1 MDVVVLTKVGGIL
14 GPFAWIF
21 GLIMNAIYEVLDLV
35 GIPNV
40 GLTIILFTLIA
51 NLLMLPLTIKQ
62 QRYSRVSSLVTPE
75 IQKINKKYKGKTDE
89 VSQRRMQAETMEVYK
104 KYGASPSSGC
114 LPLLISFPILLA
126 LYRIIYNIPS
136 YVNSIHDLFLT
147 IATPI
152 QQTTGGAAIMDQ
164 LIEEL
169 RISVSSFDFNN
180 VEKIIDAL
188 NGVKTTGWDTVANA
202 FASNPDVVQAIDKV
216 KDTIININS
225 MPGGLNVMDAP
236 VHFSQGVAGIF
247 PGILIPILAGLTQ
260 WLSSKMMQTDNGS
273 KNSDDTMG
281 STMKTMNIMMPL
293 MSVFFCF
300 TFSAG
305 IGVYWIASS
314 VVMILIQMIV
324 NKYMERIDI
333 NQMVEKNIEKANVK
347 RVKKGQKPLKAK
359 AVMNVR
365 TIEEERELEEK
376 KEAELKER
384 VTKQVEKS
392 TEYYSTTQKKKGKLA
407 SKAGMVQQ
415 YNEKSEKK
423 NRK

>member
-1 MDVVVLTKVGGIL
+1 MDFLSLTQSNWFLVGPVAKVLGVV
-14 GPFAWIF
+14 
-21 GLIMNAIYEVLDLV
+21 MNGIYEFLDMF
-35 GIPNV
+35 GIASI
-40 GLTIILFTLIA
+40 GLAIILFTIIIKA
-51 NLLMLPLTIKQ
+51 LMLPLSIKQ
-62 QRYSRVSSLVTPE
+62 QKFTKLNSIMAPE
-75 IQKINKKYKGKTDE
+75 LQQVQKKYANLDKSSPKYNE
-89 VSQRRMQAETMEVYK
+89 MLLKQNEEMKEVYA
-104 KYGASPSSGC
+104 KYGTSPTGGC
-114 LPLLISFPILLA
+114 VQMLIQMPILFA
-126 LYRIIYNIPS
+126 LYQVIYKIPGYITKVRAFYEPIVEALQNIPT
-136 YVNSIHDLFLT
+136 YMDNADFVTL
-147 IATPI
+147 ATAPA
-152 QQTTGGAAIMDQ
+152 QQ
-164 LIEEL
+164 LWP
-169 RISVSSFDFNN
+169 
-180 VEKIIDAL
+180 
-188 NGVKTTGWDTVANA
+188 GV
-202 FASNPDVVQAIDKV
+202 
-216 KDTIININS
+216 
-225 MPGGLNVMDAP
+225 
-236 VHFSQGVAGIF
+236 
-247 PGILIPILAGLTQ
+247 LIPILAGLTQ

>member
-1 MDVVVLTKVGGIL
+1 VDFLSLTQSNWFLVGPVAKVLGVV
-14 GPFAWIF
+14 
-21 GLIMNAIYEVLDLV
+21 MNGIYEFLDMF
-35 GIPNV
+35 GIASI
-40 GLTIILFTLIA
+40 GLAIILFTIIIKA
-51 NLLMLPLTIKQ
+51 LMLPLSIKQ
-62 QRYSRVSSLVTPE
+62 QKFTKLNSIMAPE
-75 IQKINKKYKGKTDE
+75 LQQVQKKYANLDKSSPKYNE
-89 VSQRRMQAETMEVYK
+89 MLLKQNEEMKEVYA
-104 KYGASPSSGC
+104 KYGTSPTGGC
-114 LPLLISFPILLA
+114 VQMLIQMPILFA
-126 LYRIIYNIPS
+126 LYQVIYKIPGYITKVRAFYEPIVEALQNIPTYRDNADFVTLAQQNGINAAGLS
-136 YVNSIHDLFLT
+136 DSNKLIDLLYN
-147 IATPI
+147 
-152 QQTTGGAAIMDQ
+152 
-164 LIEEL
+164 
-169 RISVSSFDFNN
+169 FD
-180 VEKIIDAL
+180 
-188 NGVKTTGWDTVANA
+188 KTEWTKFTE
-202 FASNPDVVQAIDKV
+202 
-216 KDTIININS
+216 
-225 MPGGLNVMDAP
+225 
-236 VHFSQGVAGIF
+236 IF
-247 PGILIPILAGLTQ
+247 PNLNEYVAKALPSIEKANYFLGMDLATAPAQQLWPGVLIPILAGLTQ

-273 KNSDDTMG
+273 NKNSDDTMG

>member
-1 MDVVVLTKVGGIL
+1 MDFLSLTQSNWFLVGPVAKVLGVV
-14 GPFAWIF
+14 
-21 GLIMNAIYEVLDLV
+21 MNGIYEFLDMF
-35 GIPNV
+35 GIASI
-40 GLTIILFTLIA
+40 GLAIILFTIIIKA
-51 NLLMLPLTIKQ
+51 LMLPLSIKQ
-62 QRYSRVSSLVTPE
+62 QKFTKLNSIMAPE
-75 IQKINKKYKGKTDE
+75 LQQVQKKYANLDKSSPKYNE
-89 VSQRRMQAETMEVYK
+89 MLLKQNEEMKEVYA
-104 KYGASPSSGC
+104 KYGTSPTGGC
-114 LPLLISFPILLA
+114 VQMLIQMPILFA
-126 LYRIIYNIPS
+126 LYQVIYKIPGYITKVRAFYEPIVEALQNIPTYMDNADFVTLAQQNGINAAGLS
-136 YVNSIHDLFLT
+136 DSNKLIDLLYN
-147 IATPI
+147 
-152 QQTTGGAAIMDQ
+152 
-164 LIEEL
+164 
-169 RISVSSFDFNN
+169 FD
-180 VEKIIDAL
+180 
-188 NGVKTTGWDTVANA
+188 KTEWAKFTE
-202 FASNPDVVQAIDKV
+202 
-216 KDTIININS
+216 
-225 MPGGLNVMDAP
+225 
-236 VHFSQGVAGIF
+236 IF
-247 PGILIPILAGLTQ
+247 PNLNEYVAKALPSIEKANYFLGMDLATAPAQQLWPGVLIPILAGLTQ

-273 KNSDDTMG
+273 K
-281 STMKTMNIMMPL
+281 MPL

-392 TEYYSTTQKKKGKLA
+392 TEYYSTTQKKLA

>member
-1 MDVVVLTKVGGIL
+1 MDFLSLTQSNWFLVGPVAKVLGVV
-14 GPFAWIF
+14 
-21 GLIMNAIYEVLDLV
+21 MNGIYEFLDMF
-35 GIPNV
+35 GIASI
-40 GLTIILFTLIA
+40 GLAIILFTIIIKA
-51 NLLMLPLTIKQ
+51 LMLPLSIKQ
-62 QRYSRVSSLVTPE
+62 QKFTKLNSIMAPE
-75 IQKINKKYKGKTDE
+75 LQQVQKKYANLDKSSPKYNE
-89 VSQRRMQAETMEVYK
+89 MLLKQNEEMKEVYA
-104 KYGASPSSGC
+104 KYGTSPTGGC
-114 LPLLISFPILLA
+114 VQMLIQMPILFA
-126 LYRIIYNIPS
+126 LYQVIYKIPGYITKVRAFYEPIVEALQNIPTYMDNADFVTLAQQNGINAAGLS
-136 YVNSIHDLFLT
+136 DSNKLIDLLYN
-147 IATPI
+147 
-152 QQTTGGAAIMDQ
+152 
-164 LIEEL
+164 
-169 RISVSSFDFNN
+169 FD
-180 VEKIIDAL
+180 
-188 NGVKTTGWDTVANA
+188 KTEWTKFTE
-202 FASNPDVVQAIDKV
+202 
-216 KDTIININS
+216 
-225 MPGGLNVMDAP
+225 
-236 VHFSQGVAGIF
+236 IF
-247 PGILIPILAGLTQ
+247 PNLNEYVAKALPSIEKANYFLATAPAQQLWPGVLIPILAGLTQ

>member
-1 MDVVVLTKVGGIL
+1 VDFLSLTQSNWFLVGPVAKVLGVV
-14 GPFAWIF
+14 
-21 GLIMNAIYEVLDLV
+21 MNGIYEFLDMF
-35 GIPNV
+35 GIASI
-40 GLTIILFTLIA
+40 GLAIILFTIIIKA
-51 NLLMLPLTIKQ
+51 LMLSIKQ
-62 QRYSRVSSLVTPE
+62 QKFTKLNSIMAPE
-75 IQKINKKYKGKTDE
+75 LQQVQKKYANLDKSSPKYNE
-89 VSQRRMQAETMEVYK
+89 MLLKQNEEMKEVYA
-104 KYGASPSSGC
+104 KYGTSPTGGC
-114 LPLLISFPILLA
+114 VQMLIQMPILFA
-126 LYRIIYNIPS
+126 LYQVIYKIPGYIAKVRAFYEPIVEALQNIPTYMDNADFVTLAQQNGINAAGLS
-136 YVNSIHDLFLT
+136 DSNKLIDLLYN
-147 IATPI
+147 
-152 QQTTGGAAIMDQ
+152 
-164 LIEEL
+164 
-169 RISVSSFDFNN
+169 FD
-180 VEKIIDAL
+180 
-188 NGVKTTGWDTVANA
+188 KTEWAKFTE
-202 FASNPDVVQAIDKV
+202 
-216 KDTIININS
+216 
-225 MPGGLNVMDAP
+225 
-236 VHFSQGVAGIF
+236 IF
-247 PGILIPILAGLTQ
+247 PNLNEYVAKALPSIEKANYFLGMDLATAPAQQLWPGVLIPILAGLTQ

>member
-1 MDVVVLTKVGGIL
+1 MDFLSLTQSNWFLVGPVAKVLGVV
-14 GPFAWIF
+14 
-21 GLIMNAIYEVLDLV
+21 MNGIYEFLDMF
-35 GIPNV
+35 GIASI
-40 GLTIILFTLIA
+40 GLAIILFTIIIKA
-51 NLLMLPLTIKQ
+51 LMLPLSIKQ
-62 QRYSRVSSLVTPE
+62 QKFTKLNSIMAPE
-75 IQKINKKYKGKTDE
+75 LQQVQKKYANLDKSSPKYNE
-89 VSQRRMQAETMEVYK
+89 MKEVYA
-104 KYGASPSSGC
+104 KYGTSPTGGC
-114 LPLLISFPILLA
+114 VQMLIQMPILFA
-126 LYRIIYNIPS
+126 LYQVIYKIPGYITKVRAFYEPIVEALQNIPTYRDNADFVTLAQQNGINAAGLS
-136 YVNSIHDLFLT
+136 DSNKLIDLLYN
-147 IATPI
+147 
-152 QQTTGGAAIMDQ
+152 
-164 LIEEL
+164 
-169 RISVSSFDFNN
+169 FD
-180 VEKIIDAL
+180 
-188 NGVKTTGWDTVANA
+188 KTEWTKFTE
-202 FASNPDVVQAIDKV
+202 
-216 KDTIININS
+216 
-225 MPGGLNVMDAP
+225 
-236 VHFSQGVAGIF
+236 IF
-247 PGILIPILAGLTQ
+247 PNLNEYVAKALPSIEKANYFLGMDLATAPAQQLWPGVLIPILAGLTQ

>member
-1 MDVVVLTKVGGIL
+1 MDFLSLTQSNWFLVGPVAKVLGVV
-14 GPFAWIF
+14 
-21 GLIMNAIYEVLDLV
+21 MNGIYEFLDMF
-35 GIPNV
+35 GIASI
-40 GLTIILFTLIA
+40 GLAIILFTIIIKA
-51 NLLMLPLTIKQ
+51 LMLPLSIKQ
-62 QRYSRVSSLVTPE
+62 QKFTKLNSIMAPE
-75 IQKINKKYKGKTDE
+75 LQQVQKKYANLDKSSPKYNE
-89 VSQRRMQAETMEVYK
+89 MLLKQNEEMKEVYA
-104 KYGASPSSGC
+104 KYGTSPTGGC
-114 LPLLISFPILLA
+114 VQMLIQMPILFA
-126 LYRIIYNIPS
+126 LYQVIYKIPGYITKVRAFYEPIVEALQNIPTYMDNADFVTLAQQNGINAAGLS
-136 YVNSIHDLFLT
+136 DSNKLIDLLYN
-147 IATPI
+147 
-152 QQTTGGAAIMDQ
+152 
-164 LIEEL
+164 
-169 RISVSSFDFNN
+169 FD
-180 VEKIIDAL
+180 
-188 NGVKTTGWDTVANA
+188 KTEWAKFTEIFPN
-202 FASNPDVVQAIDKV
+202 
-216 KDTIININS
+216 
-225 MPGGLNVMDAP
+225 LNVAKALPSIEKANYFLGMDLATAP
-236 VHFSQGVAGIF
+236 AQQLWPGV
-247 PGILIPILAGLTQ
+247 LIPILAGLTQ

>member
-1 MDVVVLTKVGGIL
+1 MDFLSLTQSNWFLVGPVAKVLGVV
-14 GPFAWIF
+14 
-21 GLIMNAIYEVLDLV
+21 MNGIYEFLDMF
-35 GIPNV
+35 GIASI
-40 GLTIILFTLIA
+40 GLAIILFTIIIKA
-51 NLLMLPLTIKQ
+51 LMLPLSIKQ
-62 QRYSRVSSLVTPE
+62 QKFTKLNSIMAPE
-75 IQKINKKYKGKTDE
+75 LQQVQKKYANLDKSSPKYNE
-89 VSQRRMQAETMEVYK
+89 MLLKQNEEMKEVYA
-104 KYGASPSSGC
+104 KYGTSPTGGC
-114 LPLLISFPILLA
+114 VQMLIQMPILFA
-126 LYRIIYNIPS
+126 LYQVIYKIPGYIAKVRAFYEPIVEALQNIPTYMDNADFVTLAQQNGINAAGLS
-136 YVNSIHDLFLT
+136 DSNKLIDLLYN
-147 IATPI
+147 
-152 QQTTGGAAIMDQ
+152 
-164 LIEEL
+164 
-169 RISVSSFDFNN
+169 FD
-180 VEKIIDAL
+180 
-188 NGVKTTGWDTVANA
+188 KTEWAKFTE
-202 FASNPDVVQAIDKV
+202 
-216 KDTIININS
+216 
-225 MPGGLNVMDAP
+225 
-236 VHFSQGVAGIF
+236 IF
-247 PGILIPILAGLTQ
+247 PNLNEYVAKALPSIEKANYFLGMDLATAPAQQLWPGVLIPILAGLTQ

-273 KNSDDTMG
+273 NKNSDDTMG

-300 TFSAG
+300 TFSSG

>member
-1 MDVVVLTKVGGIL
+1 MDFLSLTQSNWFLVGPVAKVLGVV
-14 GPFAWIF
+14 
-21 GLIMNAIYEVLDLV
+21 MNGIYEFLDMF
-35 GIPNV
+35 GIASI
-40 GLTIILFTLIA
+40 GLAIILFTIIIKA
-51 NLLMLPLTIKQ
+51 LMLPLSIKQ
-62 QRYSRVSSLVTPE
+62 QKFTKLNSIMAPE
-75 IQKINKKYKGKTDE
+75 LQQVQKKYANLDKSSPKYNE
-89 VSQRRMQAETMEVYK
+89 MLLKQNEEMKEVYA
-104 KYGASPSSGC
+104 KYGTSPTGGC
-114 LPLLISFPILLA
+114 VQMLIQMPILFA
-126 LYRIIYNIPS
+126 LYQVIYKIPGYITKVRAFYEPIVEALQNIPTYRDNADFVTLAQQNGINAGLS
-136 YVNSIHDLFLT
+136 DSNKLIDLLYN
-147 IATPI
+147 
-152 QQTTGGAAIMDQ
+152 
-164 LIEEL
+164 
-169 RISVSSFDFNN
+169 FD
-180 VEKIIDAL
+180 
-188 NGVKTTGWDTVANA
+188 KTEWTKFTE
-202 FASNPDVVQAIDKV
+202 
-216 KDTIININS
+216 
-225 MPGGLNVMDAP
+225 
-236 VHFSQGVAGIF
+236 IF
-247 PGILIPILAGLTQ
+247 PNLNEYIAKALPSIEKANYFLGMDLATAPAQQLWPGVLIPILAGLTQ

>member
-1 MDVVVLTKVGGIL
+1 MDLATA
-14 GPFAWIF
+14 PA
-21 GLIMNAIYEVLDLV
+21 
-35 GIPNV
+35 
-40 GLTIILFTLIA
+40 
-51 NLLMLPLTIKQ
+51 Q
-62 QRYSRVSSLVTPE
+62 QLWP
-75 IQKINKKYKGKTDE
+75 
-89 VSQRRMQAETMEVYK
+89 
-104 KYGASPSSGC
+104 
-114 LPLLISFPILLA
+114 
-126 LYRIIYNIPS
+126 
-136 YVNSIHDLFLT
+136 
-147 IATPI
+147 
-152 QQTTGGAAIMDQ
+152 
-164 LIEEL
+164 
-169 RISVSSFDFNN
+169 
-180 VEKIIDAL
+180 
-188 NGVKTTGWDTVANA
+188 GV
-202 FASNPDVVQAIDKV
+202 
-216 KDTIININS
+216 
-225 MPGGLNVMDAP
+225 
-236 VHFSQGVAGIF
+236 
-247 PGILIPILAGLTQ
+247 LIPILAGLTQ

-314 VVMILIQMIV
+314 VVMILIQMIE

-365 TIEEERELEEK
+365 TIEEEKELEEK

-392 TEYYSTTQKKKGKLA
+392 TEYYSSTQKKKGKLA

>member
-1 MDVVVLTKVGGIL
+1 MDFLSLTQSNWFLVGPVAKVLGVV
-14 GPFAWIF
+14 
-21 GLIMNAIYEVLDLV
+21 MNGIYEFLDMF
-35 GIPNV
+35 GIASI
-40 GLTIILFTLIA
+40 GLAIILFTIIIKA
-51 NLLMLPLTIKQ
+51 LMLPLSIKQ
-62 QRYSRVSSLVTPE
+62 QKFTKLNSIMAPE
-75 IQKINKKYKGKTDE
+75 LQQVQKKYANLDKSSPKYNE
-89 VSQRRMQAETMEVYK
+89 MLLKQNEEMKEVYA
-104 KYGASPSSGC
+104 KYG
-114 LPLLISFPILLA
+114 
-126 LYRIIYNIPS
+126 
-136 YVNSIHDLFLT
+136 
-147 IATPI
+147 
-152 QQTTGGAAIMDQ
+152 TTGGCVQMLIQMPILFALYQVIYKIPGYITKVRAFYEPIVEALQNIPTYMDNADFVTLAQQNGINAAGLSDSNK
-164 LIEEL
+164 LIDL
-169 RISVSSFDFNN
+169 LYNFD
-180 VEKIIDAL
+180 
-188 NGVKTTGWDTVANA
+188 KTEWTKFTE
-202 FASNPDVVQAIDKV
+202 
-216 KDTIININS
+216 
-225 MPGGLNVMDAP
+225 
-236 VHFSQGVAGIF
+236 IF
-247 PGILIPILAGLTQ
+247 PNLNEYVAKALPSIEKANYFLGMDLATAPAQQLWPGVLIPILAGLTQ

>member
-1 MDVVVLTKVGGIL
+1 MDFLSLTQSNWFLVGPVAKVLGVV
-14 GPFAWIF
+14 
-21 GLIMNAIYEVLDLV
+21 MNGIYEFLDMF
-35 GIPNV
+35 GIASI
-40 GLTIILFTLIA
+40 GLAIILFTIIIKA
-51 NLLMLPLTIKQ
+51 LMLPLSIKQ
-62 QRYSRVSSLVTPE
+62 QKFTKLNSIMAPE
-75 IQKINKKYKGKTDE
+75 LQQVQKKYANLDKSSPKYNE
-89 VSQRRMQAETMEVYK
+89 MLLKQNEEMKEVYA
-104 KYGASPSSGC
+104 KYGTSPTGGC
-114 LPLLISFPILLA
+114 VQMLIQMPILFA
-126 LYRIIYNIPS
+126 LYQVIYKIPGYITKVRAFYEPIVEALQNIPTYMDNADFVTLAQQNGINAAGLS
-136 YVNSIHDLFLT
+136 DSNKLIDLLYN
-147 IATPI
+147 
-152 QQTTGGAAIMDQ
+152 
-164 LIEEL
+164 
-169 RISVSSFDFNN
+169 FD
-180 VEKIIDAL
+180 
-188 NGVKTTGWDTVANA
+188 KTEWTKFTE
-202 FASNPDVVQAIDKV
+202 
-216 KDTIININS
+216 
-225 MPGGLNVMDAP
+225 
-236 VHFSQGVAGIF
+236 IF
-247 PGILIPILAGLTQ
+247 PNLNEYVAKALPSIEKANYFLGMDLATAPAQQLWPGVLIPILAGLTQ

-273 KNSDDTMG
+273 NKNSDDTMG

-407 SKAGMVQQ
+407 YKAGMVQQ